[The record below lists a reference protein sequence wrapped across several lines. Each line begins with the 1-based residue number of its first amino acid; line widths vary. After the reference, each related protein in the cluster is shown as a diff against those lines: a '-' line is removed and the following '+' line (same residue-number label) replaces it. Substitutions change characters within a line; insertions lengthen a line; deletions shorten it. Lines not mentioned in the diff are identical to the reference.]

1 MLTTLSSR
9 FFFVMLWLVSTHFRR
24 HAVRAF
30 STTTILSR
38 HLQQQ
43 QQAQLRSF
51 AFSTKATVYD
61 EDLDS
66 AIDEILGSV
75 EPAHIQGS
83 KPMRTDLVAT
93 EEVRVAVLL

>member
-1 MLTTLSSR
+1 
-9 FFFVMLWLVSTHFRR
+9 MLWLVSTHLRR

-30 STTTILSR
+30 STTTLSR
-38 HLQQQ
+38 QLPQQQ
-43 QQAQLRSF
+43 SQLRYLSS
-51 AFSTKATVYD
+51 FSTKATVYD

-75 EPAHIQGS
+75 EPAHIKGS

-93 EEVRVAVLL
+93 EEVRTGV